1 VDFEKGLQAVEEL
14 RTLVP
19 QGFTM
24 AQFALKWI
32 LMFPEV
38 STVIPGAKNPRQ
50 AEENAKTSDLP
61 PLKEEVMERIR
72 EIYEEYILPDV
83 HHRW

>member
-1 VDFEKGLQAVEEL
+1 MIEKGLQVAEEL
-14 RTLVP
+14 RILVP

-24 AQFALKWI
+24 AQFVLKWI

-50 AEENAKTSDLP
+50 AEENAQASDLP
-61 PLKEEVMERIR
+61 PLREEVLESIR
-72 EIYEEYILPDV
+72 EVSKKYILPDV